1 MSSQLWWYVA
11 RASGIVAWTLTVAS
25 IVWGLALSTRA
36 LGKKPRAPW
45 LLDLHRFLG
54 GLAVVFV
61 AVHLTGLFFDSYVH
75 FGLSELFV
83 PFASSWKPLPVA
95 WGITGF
101 YVLVAIEITSLLKK
115 HLPNKFWHTIH
126 LGSYL
131 LYVVA
136 TIHLLT
142 AGTDA
147 TNTPLRLACVVSV
160 GLIVFFSIYRF
171 IGPGRA
177 ASVRSARKPVATAG
191 STTST

>member
-1 MSSQLWWYVA
+1 MSTQLWWYVA
-11 RASGIVAWTLTVAS
+11 RASGIVGWTLAVAS

-54 GLAVVFV
+54 GLALVFV
-61 AVHLTGLFFDSYVH
+61 AIHLTGLFLDTYTH

-95 WGITGF
+95 WGIVGF
-101 YVLVAIEITSLLKK
+101 YVLLAIEVTSLLKK
-115 HLPNKFWHTIH
+115 YIPLKFWHTVH
-126 LGSYL
+126 LGSYG

-147 TNTPLRLACVVSV
+147 TNTALRLACVASV

-177 ASVRSARKPVATAG
+177 ASVRSAPARAAATARTPSG
-191 STTST
+191 